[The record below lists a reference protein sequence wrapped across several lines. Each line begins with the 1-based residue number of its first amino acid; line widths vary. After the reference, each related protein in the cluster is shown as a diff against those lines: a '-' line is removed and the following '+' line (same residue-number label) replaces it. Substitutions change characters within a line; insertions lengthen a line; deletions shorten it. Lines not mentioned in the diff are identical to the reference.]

1 MEFLKGKFDEELS
14 AAIENNGD
22 VNIAGYPFKPD
33 LILKKMDSTGYD
45 EAFIEWLDQR
55 KEDSLERADKILG
68 LYDNQ
73 RRFNRLKDAY
83 KRGAVIPFIG
93 AGMSIP
99 SGYPGWT
106 KFLWQL
112 RNETRVSEE
121 DLNNLLSQGKY
132 EEAAQELADNM
143 PAGSFDEA
151 IENAF
156 GHDED
161 LSGTIQLLPH
171 IFNNSVITTNF
182 DNVIK
187 RCYEAAKSSFSETIL
202 GADARELP
210 RYLGGGS
217 NVVVKLHGKANSRHS
232 RVLTYKEYQRH
243 YGEGNSLLSV
253 IEAISTKTLLFIGC
267 SLVVDRTI
275 QTLIQ
280 HCDAKGHDAATRHY
294 AFLSISEDED
304 RLARRDDLVRANI
317 FPIWYPANEEHDEC
331 IEALLRK
338 LAEGE

>member
-1 MEFLKGKFDEELS
+1 MDFLKGKFDEELF
-14 AAIENNGD
+14 AEIEDNGD

-33 LILKKMDSTGYD
+33 LILKEMDSTSYD
-45 EAFIEWLDQR
+45 EAFSEWLDQR
-55 KEDSLERADKILG
+55 NERLLIKADEILELH
-68 LYDNQ
+68 DNR
-73 RRFNRLKDAY
+73 RRFNQLRQSH

-112 RNETRVSEE
+112 RDETRVSKEA
-121 DLNNLLSQGKY
+121 LNNLISQGKY
-132 EEAAQELADNM
+132 EKAAQLLADDM

-151 IENAF
+151 IEIAF

-161 LSGTIQLLPH
+161 LVGPIQLLPY
-171 IFNNSVITTNF
+171 IFDTSVITTNF
-182 DNVIK
+182 DDVIK
-187 RCYEAAKSSFSETIL
+187 RCYESSESPFTETLL

-210 RYLGGGS
+210 RYLTDGS
-217 NVVVKLHGKANSRHS
+217 KVLVKLHGKANSGLS
-232 RVLTYKEYQRH
+232 RVLTYTEYQRH

-253 IEAISTKTLLFIGC
+253 IEAISTKTLLFVGC

-280 HCDAKGHDAATRHY
+280 HCETKGHDAVTRHY

-304 RLARRDDLVRANI
+304 RLARRDDIVRANI